1 MSENW
6 LYLLPEGVAA
16 ADARWPV
23 WLRAADGSLHKA
35 RLEELAPTLTGP
47 AIVVVPMGCWAV
59 ARSVLC
65 RASGPSLKH

>member
-35 RLEELAPTLTGP
+35 RLEELALTLTGP
-47 AIVVVPMGCWAV
+47 ARQLRD
-59 ARSVLC
+59 RSC
-65 RASGPSLKH
+65 AGQAAQA